1 MFTEDTGNASIYCIL
16 TALNSMFI
24 TKEAVCLYLPMNL
37 LSLFHPL
44 RHFSFIYVL
53 FVMKKLPFHI
63 VNDALLSEN
72 TQVFNLGTGHM
83 SSSGRFVKWYILVRQ
98 FVKGFIQNVY
108 EILIFMKIICDL
120 LP

>member
-1 MFTEDTGNASIYCIL
+1 MFTEDTGNASIYSIL
-16 TALNSMFI
+16 AALNSMFI

-72 TQVFNLGTGHM
+72 TQVFNL
-83 SSSGRFVKWYILVRQ
+83 
-98 FVKGFIQNVY
+98 
-108 EILIFMKIICDL
+108 
-120 LP
+120 